1 MKKINVKVTVFLS
14 VIVLAVIILLL
25 NFIEFRRAVDFT
37 VSGIRMPKENA
48 SGKQEEVQVNVSGT
62 YSYRVLP
69 WIYASAFNGKI
80 SFAGEGEEPQDYFFL
95 YGGRKGIFQS
105 GRGAGQILTPDMST
119 LAAIYEAVQ
128 DVEKGMIS
136 ATANSAEENQ
146 TFYILYPAT
155 TLEEAYE
162 ISDVLYPGMLGK

>member
-69 WIYASAFNGKI
+69 WIYASSFNGKI

-136 ATANSAEENQ
+136 ATAKFGGRESD
-146 TFYILYPAT
+146 ILYF
-155 TLEEAYE
+155 
-162 ISDVLYPGMLGK
+162 VPGDDIGRSV

>member
-69 WIYASAFNGKI
+69 WIYASSFNGKI

-95 YGGRKGIFQS
+95 YGGRTVS
-105 GRGAGQILTPDMST
+105 YTHLRAHET
-119 LAAIYEAVQ
+119 
-128 DVEKGMIS
+128 
-136 ATANSAEENQ
+136 
-146 TFYILYPAT
+146 
-155 TLEEAYE
+155 
-162 ISDVLYPGMLGK
+162 